1 MSKYNLR
8 LIKSKRSYSINEMV
22 SLLKVNRKTC
32 HRWIKNDG
40 LRPIERNTNP
50 LLVMGEV
57 LKKFL
62 KERIEKRRFELGKNE
77 FFCMKCRKPVK
88 AKMGSEK
95 VIKTGKRIG
104 KIDLEQRKKT
114 GICGVCGTE
123 INKFLK
129 VYQRD

>member
-32 HRWIKNDG
+32 HRWIKNEN
-40 LRPIERNTNP
+40 LKVIEKNVNP
-50 LLVMGEV
+50 LLVMGID
-57 LKKFL
+57 LINFL
-62 KERIEKRRFELGKNE
+62 KQKRAKSKTALKENE
-77 FFCMKCRKPVK
+77 FFCMKCHKSVK

-104 KIDLEQRKKT
+104 KINLEQRRKT
-114 GICGVCGTE
+114 GICGTCGTE

-129 VYQRD
+129 VYQQD